1 MQPMQYVSPALLAY
15 QLLLLLG
22 ACLVTWRIVLLAAQ
36 IRAEEPKTEKA
47 AEGVQPSNGQK

>member
-1 MQPMQYVSPALLAY
+1 MHYVSPALLAY